1 MSSTSLAADGNR
13 WWWTPAAAGAA
24 VASVIAA
31 VFVVPAIG
39 TDAPPAPVP
48 ASTVVVPP
56 TDAER
61 PCFMWRA
68 SRGGG
73 WDGFQPTCP
82 QGRWTSAPQAP
93 EPRPGATRRGLDYA
107 P

>member
-1 MSSTSLAADGNR
+1 MNSHSLAADGTR
-13 WWWTPAAAGAA
+13 WWWIPAAAGAA
-24 VASVIAA
+24 GASVIA
-31 VFVVPAIG
+31 VVLVVPATG
-39 TDAPPAPVP
+39 ADTPPTPAP

-68 SRGGG
+68 PRGGG

-82 QGRWTSAPQAP
+82 DGRGTSGSLEPDQG
-93 EPRPGATRRGLDYA
+93 PGVARRGLDFG